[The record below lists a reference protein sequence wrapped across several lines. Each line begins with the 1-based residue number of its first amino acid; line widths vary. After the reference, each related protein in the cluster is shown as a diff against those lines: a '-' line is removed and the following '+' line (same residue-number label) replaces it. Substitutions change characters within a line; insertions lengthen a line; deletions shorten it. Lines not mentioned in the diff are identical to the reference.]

1 MWYVGV
7 DQHKRFS
14 QVAVMDD
21 RGKVVDE
28 RKLYHDDPGKL
39 RSYFRR
45 WGNGI
50 AILEA
55 TRNWDWLYDLLEE
68 IFTTVKM
75 SNPGR
80 TRIIAEARVKTDKVD
95 ARVLAH
101 LARTGFLPEA
111 YTPSSDIRDAREMHR
126 YRIWLLRIQTQVK
139 NRIHTILDRLGI
151 RHPWTDLFGKRGR
164 QFLESLRLR
173 PPYSLEMKGLL
184 RVLDRTA
191 AEIGSAM
198 RAIRKTLREIPEC
211 GLLMTVPGIG
221 EVLAYL
227 VLYEVGEISRFPSEK
242 KFAAYCCLVPS
253 TRQSA
258 DHTYHGRTGRNG
270 NLYLKW
276 AFVEAAHK
284 AIKGDP
290 YLGAWYERLCR
301 KRGKGKA
308 IVAVA
313 RKLAVAVYHMLRNG
327 VEYRLHHKSDFG
339 SGKPAETTGCRQR

>member
-14 QVAVMDD
+14 QVAVMDE
-21 RGKVVDE
+21 RGKVMDE
-28 RKLYHDDPGKL
+28 RRLYHDDPGKL
-39 RSYFRR
+39 RNYFRR
-45 WGNGI
+45 WGDGI
-50 AILEA
+50 AVLEA
-55 TRNWDWLYDLLEE
+55 TRNWDWLYDLLEGQ
-68 IFTTVKM
+68 FKAVKM

-101 LARTGFLPEA
+101 LVRTGFLPEA
-111 YTPSSDIRDAREMHR
+111 YTPPSDIRDAREVHR

-151 RHPWTDLFGKRGR
+151 QHPWTDLFGKHGR
-164 QFLESLRLR
+164 EFLESLSLR
-173 PPYSLEMKGLL
+173 SPYDLEMRGLL
-184 RVLDRTA
+184 RVLDRVV
-191 AEIGSAM
+191 AEATLAM
-198 RAIRKTLREIPEC
+198 RAIKKTLRETPEG

-227 VLYEVGEISRFPSEK
+227 ILYEVGEISRFPSEK

-290 YLGAWYERLCR
+290 YLGAWCERLCR
-301 KRGKGKA
+301 KKGKGKA

-327 VEYRLHHKSDFG
+327 VEYRVHHSGNFG
-339 SGKPAETTGCRQR
+339 SGKPAFFLGRRQR